1 MSTRNFNKNT
11 VSTARRDVSK
21 VEDPFACFGS
31 SSSSNSEDDKEGSD
45 DEDEEHEDEEKPT
58 NMNYLM
64 SDVVGNEGRDT
75 VNMMEQQT
83 IRVENTRQHHV
94 MEQDE
99 QPLVNTSNDFHCA
112 NNTTPR
118 IGVGL
123 GSLLVEVEEG
133 GPTSSTISTIQP
145 LYVSPRIAIQSTT
158 DTTTP
163 TSSSSSN
170 SKGTGGRG
178 YFATDRI
185 PPGTLLLVEKPLVTW
200 SDDQI
205 GKPLGLVSV
214 LHALQQPN
222 ANEIIQA
229 FEVLHPTKVY
239 LDELLLHQQSN
250 NSNTA
255 RPTKTDTIGQRIVQL
270 YHSYYEQY
278 AKSNV
283 LRRILQLGAQLQKV
297 QKRGQMHTFSVTD
310 AIRMLLVF
318 RLNAFQ
324 TGAYLYMSMFN
335 HSCQPNC
342 TKFTPSD
349 TFPNDRTTSVLPS
362 RNNNHQTTS
371 SPTLSCY
378 SQIWTNQWITKG
390 QELTLF
396 YLHPREL
403 SHATRRFRFWEQHLL
418 DIDTEDTTSGPAS
431 VHNNLMEMVHGSM
444 PSSILP
450 LISTMIA
457 QEEKQR
463 RDSTKMTTLTGETT
477 NSNLCPSNPMV
488 DVYDTEQNTTIGT
501 CIVTSTIE
509 DILADWEVQYVQ
521 IDNEITS
528 IPSPTNNNDL
538 YSFHSTLKELESSTL
553 DFCHKTS
560 TQLDNPYHIL
570 MIRCYRLHTDC
581 AILYMNHVLRP
592 LLLISEEIN
601 TTPTNELPNYSRKET
616 EKEVSTVGCRCILNL
631 YNLLDLQVRLLGE
644 HHYDIGRTYYDL
656 WNEIGHVLSTRSSI
670 TKLNQ
675 KITETAT
682 YSTSTSNA
690 EQGIT
695 EIVNPKFIR
704 TFAQWS
710 KEEDRCRREYE
721 RIRKLYPN
729 DIEPIIHQN

>member
-1 MSTRNFNKNT
+1 MSTRYTKNT
-11 VSTARRDVSK
+11 VSK

-31 SSSSNSEDDKEGSD
+31 SSSSNSEDDKDGSD
-45 DEDEEHEDEEKPT
+45 DEDEDHEDEEKPV
-58 NMNYLM
+58 NMTCLM
-64 SDVVGNEGRDT
+64 SEDVAVNEGRET
-75 VNMMEQQT
+75 VN
-83 IRVENTRQHHV
+83 NTRQYHV

-99 QPLVNTSNDFHCA
+99 QSLVITSNDFHCA
-112 NNTTPR
+112 NNTSQR
-118 IGVGL
+118 IEVGL
-123 GSLLVEVEEG
+123 GCLLVEGEEG
-133 GPTSSTISTIQP
+133 GSTNVSSTISTNQP

-158 DTTTP
+158 DTTTT
-163 TSSSSSN
+163 TSSGSST

-222 ANEIIQA
+222 ANEINQA

-239 LDELLLHQQSN
+239 FDELLRHQHSN

-255 RPTKTDTIGQRIVQL
+255 GATNTDTIGQRILQL
-270 YHSYYEQY
+270 YQSYYKQY

-283 LRRILQLGAQLQKV
+283 LRRILQLGAQLQNKE
-297 QKRGQMHTFSVTD
+297 QKQKQGQMQTFTVAD

-324 TGAYLYMSMFN
+324 TGAYLFMSMFN

-349 TFPNDRTTSVLPS
+349 AFIIDRTTSVLPS
-362 RNNNHQTTS
+362 SNNNHQKTS
-371 SPTLSCY
+371 STTLSCY
-378 SQIWTNQWITKG
+378 SQIWTTQWITKG

-450 LISTMIA
+450 PISTMLA

-463 RDSTKMTTLTGETT
+463 RDATKTITLIGETT
-477 NSNLCPSNPMV
+477 NSIIYPSNPTDDSNDM
-488 DVYDTEQNTTIGT
+488 TQNTTIGT

-509 DILADWEVQYVQ
+509 DILADWEVQYLQ
-521 IDNEITS
+521 IDNDITS
-528 IPSPTNNNDL
+528 IPSPTTNDDL
-538 YSFHSTLKELESSTL
+538 YSFHSALKELESSTS

-601 TTPTNELPNYSRKET
+601 ASTTNKLPNHYRKGI
-616 EKEVSTVGCRCILNL
+616 EKEVNNVGYHCILNL

-644 HHYDIGRTYYDL
+644 HHCDIGRTYYDL
-656 WNEIGHVLSTRSSI
+656 WNEIGHVLSTRSNI

-675 KITETAT
+675 KITEAAT
-682 YSTSTSNA
+682 YPISLSNT
-690 EQGIT
+690 EEGIT
-695 EIVNPKFIR
+695 KIVNPKFIR

-729 DIEPIIHQN
+729 DIEPIIQHK